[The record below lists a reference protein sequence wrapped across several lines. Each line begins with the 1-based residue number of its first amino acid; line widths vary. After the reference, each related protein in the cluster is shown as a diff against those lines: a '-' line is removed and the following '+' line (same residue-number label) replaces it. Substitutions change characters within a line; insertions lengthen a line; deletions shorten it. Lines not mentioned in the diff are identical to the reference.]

1 MLHTA
6 YMLAGPCTLSLPSWR
21 NRRMQAIVVPAP
33 GILERLYM
41 DHQIG
46 ISIVNYKT
54 PHLVGECLLS
64 LAAEHEYRGC
74 LKVVVVDNASGDGSY
89 EKISAFVQEQ
99 QFSDWVEVVDA
110 GKNGGYSF
118 GNNIAFRRLL
128 EAGCDLIWLLNP
140 DTRLLPGATRAL
152 VDCLDSDTQ
161 IGIAGSRLE
170 DQDGTPQVSAFNF
183 PSPMTEL
190 INTAKIGVFQRL
202 VPSAVIP
209 RPISPGRE
217 TVDWVAGASMM
228 MKADVLRRVGMMD
241 EAYFLYFEEVDF
253 CRAVTRA
260 GYRIIYEPA
269 SRVIH
274 HVGAATG
281 ISDTRKQ
288 APRRPTY
295 WFESRQR
302 YFQKNFGFLATL
314 LADIFWL
321 LAYSSLRLRARIQN
335 KHLLDPPHFIKD
347 FIRNSS
353 FARGRCLK

>member
-1 MLHTA
+1 M
-6 YMLAGPCTLSLPSWR
+6 S
-21 NRRMQAIVVPAP
+21 
-33 GILERLYM
+33 
-41 DHQIG
+41 HQIG

-64 LAAEHEYRGC
+64 LAAENEYVGKI
-74 LKVVVVDNASGDGSY
+74 KVVVVDNASGDGSY
-89 EKISAFVQEQ
+89 EVISEFVREQ
-99 QFSDWVEVVDA
+99 QLEAWVEVVDA

-128 EAGCDLIWLLNP
+128 DAGCDLIWLLNP

-152 VDCLDSDTQ
+152 VDCLDSDPR
-161 IGIAGSRLE
+161 IGIVGSRLE
-170 DQDGTPQVSAFNF
+170 DHDGTPQVAAFNF

-190 INTAKIGVFQRL
+190 INTSQIGLLGRL
-202 VPSAVIP
+202 LPSAVVP
-209 RPISPGRE
+209 RPISSQRE

-228 MKADVLRRVGMMD
+228 MKAEVLRQVGMMD
-241 EAYFLYFEEVDF
+241 EEYFLYFEEVDF
-253 CRAVTRA
+253 CRAATRA
-260 GYRIIYEPA
+260 GYRIVYEPV

-281 ISDTRKQ
+281 ISDMRKQ

-302 YFQKNFGFLATL
+302 YFQKNFGFAATL
-314 LADIFWL
+314 LADTFWVM
-321 LAYSSLRLRARIQN
+321 AYSSLRVRAKLQ
-335 KHLLDPPHFIKD
+335 KKSLSDPPHYIKD

-353 FARGRCLK
+353 FVRGRCMK

>member
-1 MLHTA
+1 
-6 YMLAGPCTLSLPSWR
+6 
-21 NRRMQAIVVPAP
+21 
-33 GILERLYM
+33 M
-41 DHQIG
+41 DHLIG

-64 LAAEHEYRGC
+64 LATEHEYAGHI
-74 LKVVVVDNASGDGSY
+74 KVVVVDNASGDGSY
-89 EKISAFVQEQ
+89 ETILEFVREQ
-99 QFSDWVEVVDA
+99 QLEAWVEVVDA

-118 GNNIAFRRLL
+118 GNNIAFGRLL
-128 EAGCDLIWLLNP
+128 DEGCDLIWLLNP

-152 VDCLDSDTQ
+152 VDCLDSDAQ
-161 IGIAGSRLE
+161 IGIVGSRLE
-170 DQDGTPQVSAFNF
+170 DHDGTPQVAAFNF

-190 INTAKIGVFQRL
+190 INTSQIGLLGRL
-202 VPSAVIP
+202 LPSAVVP
-209 RPISPGRE
+209 RPISGGRE

-228 MKADVLRRVGMMD
+228 MKAEVIRRVGMMD
-241 EAYFLYFEEVDF
+241 EEYFLYFEEVDF
-253 CRAVTRA
+253 CRAATRA
-260 GYRIIYEPA
+260 GYRIVYEPT

-302 YFQKNFGFLATL
+302 YFQKNFGFAATL
-314 LADIFWL
+314 LADTFWVM
-321 LAYSSLRLRARIQN
+321 AYSSLRVRAKLQ
-335 KHLLDPPHFIKD
+335 KKSLSDPPHFVKD

-353 FARGRCLK
+353 FVRGRCVK

>member
-1 MLHTA
+1 
-6 YMLAGPCTLSLPSWR
+6 
-21 NRRMQAIVVPAP
+21 
-33 GILERLYM
+33 M
-41 DHQIG
+41 DHRIG

-64 LAAEHEYRGC
+64 LAAETEYADR

-89 EKISAFVQEQ
+89 EKISAFVQEHQ
-99 QFSDWVEVVDA
+99 LSAWVDVVDA

-128 EAGCDLIWLLNP
+128 DSDCDLIWLLNP

-152 VDCLDSDTQ
+152 VDCLESDPQ
-161 IGIAGSRLE
+161 IGIVGSRLE
-170 DQDGTPQVSAFNF
+170 DHDGTPQVSAFNF
-183 PSPMTEL
+183 PSPVTEL
-190 INTAKIGVFQRL
+190 INTSKIGVLERL
-202 VPSAVIP
+202 LPSAVIP
-209 RPISPGRE
+209 RAISSGRE
-217 TVDWVAGASMM
+217 VVDWVAGASMM
-228 MKADVLRRVGMMD
+228 MKAEVLRRVGMMD
-241 EAYFLYFEEVDF
+241 EGYFLYFEEVDF
-253 CRAVTRA
+253 CRAVVRA
-260 GYRIIYEPA
+260 GYRIVYEPA

-302 YFQKNFGFLATL
+302 YFQKNFGFVATL
-314 LADIFWL
+314 LADVFWL
-321 LAYSSLRLRARIQN
+321 LAYSSLRVRAKIQH

-353 FARGRCLK
+353 FVRGRVLK